1 MATAAVVLGSM
12 ASAPAAAGLHGPH
25 DAAARGPTLLI
36 LRSLAYKSRSA

>member
-12 ASAPAAAGLHGPH
+12 ASAPAAAGLPGPH